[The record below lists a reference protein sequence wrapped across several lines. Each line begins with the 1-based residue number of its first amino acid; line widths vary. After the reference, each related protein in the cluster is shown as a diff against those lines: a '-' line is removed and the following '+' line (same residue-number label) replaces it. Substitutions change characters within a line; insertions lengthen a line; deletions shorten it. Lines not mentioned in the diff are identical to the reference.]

1 MLCRPIFEYTLSPF
15 NYVSSVWI
23 RLKRSS
29 RQCFCHFV
37 TASLINRFVPVENL
51 LSVSGR

>member
-1 MLCRPIFEYTLSPF
+1 MSINNEIVSAF
-15 NYVSSVWI
+15 NYVSSVRI

-37 TASLINRFVPVENL
+37 KASLINRFVPVENL
-51 LSVSGR
+51 LSVSRR